1 MSEML
6 DSLNEQ
12 IAMMSGMLGG
22 IAGFPSGSRSGR
34 YEHHA
39 GVSHRADKEI
49 GIRKSLWADKEPLC
63 SSL

>member
-22 IAGFPSGSRSGR
+22 IAGNFPFQLQ
-34 YEHHA
+34 
-39 GVSHRADKEI
+39 V
-49 GIRKSLWADKEPLC
+49 LVL
-63 SSL
+63 

>member
-6 DSLNEQ
+6 DSPNEQ

-22 IAGFPSGSRSGR
+22 NRRDFPSGSRSGR

-39 GVSHRADKEI
+39 GVCD
-49 GIRKSLWADKEPLC
+49 
-63 SSL
+63 